1 MIPYDAG
8 LVETV
13 AHTLDLRTPNRNA
26 LDTLAQHLADSD
38 PGTSLVADLATG
50 VGKTFIAGGLID
62 YLADSGTRNILIVT
76 PGKTIQQKTVDNF
89 TPGHRKYLRGLRA
102 DPIVITLDDIERGS
116 VGQALEDATRVKLF
130 VFTVQSLLRPDTKD
144 ARRAHRAHENIGIA
158 VYEYLRAASDL
169 VIIADEHHIYYSGSA
184 KKFEA
189 AINDL
194 EPEALIGLTATPDE
208 SSLDQVVF
216 KYPLADAIADGY
228 VKIPVLVARPDG
240 IKDTRTQLADGLQL
254 LDAKK
259 AAINAYCKQTKQKTF
274 EPVMFVVCQTIDEA
288 SEIRDLLKTPE
299 FLNDPN
305 EKQVLLVVSD
315 EKPEE
320 ALALL
325 DTIENQ
331 DSKIRV
337 VVSVSMLKEGWDAKN
352 IYVIAAVRALESQL
366 LTEQILGRGLRLP
379 FGKRTSVGMLDTVE
393 VLSHH
398 AFNDLLKNAKVLLE
412 QTLGDRADEAIVTT
426 DPEAGKKKPTGGVA
440 AATGATTSVDISL
453 PGISPADDEISDTD
467 EDGEE
472 EKEEEGGKGEG
483 VSHPG
488 FGISTL
494 AGRVAQGTADKTVVE
509 TPIEAQKPGGITIPL
524 FLPIVSTRLVRDA
537 FSLTGI
543 NANEVEALGRQF
555 RDDEGESLTRKAL
568 DATRDE
574 KGLVAIEVTDLDDS
588 VQASMFPVA
597 YENIPTDLAKR
608 LLRSNEVMQSNQ
620 EAEASLKLANAFL
633 EGAGVTA
640 DTPWRVEH
648 GRLATARLID
658 HIKKIQTSQPSHEV
672 TSVEL
677 VKWPDPQTRYETRT
691 PVDRQQITSSAEFV
705 KNYPY
710 SGWKRSVY
718 AVNSFHAYSTEF
730 RLANLFE
737 TAQGVK
743 AWIRIDASVP
753 LRIRYKQGAHLRTY
767 EPDFIVVDT
776 KGTHWIVEGKADSE
790 MTNPIVIAKQDAAK
804 AWISTVNASTP
815 VTDPWAYLL
824 ASESVIAAASS
835 WNALIKGAQS
845 HA

>member
-1 MIPYDAG
+1 MIPYNPS

-13 AHTLDLRTPNRNA
+13 AHTLDLRTPNRDA

-50 VGKTFIAGGLID
+50 VGKTFIAGALID
-62 YLADSGTRNILIVT
+62 YLAESGTRNILIVT

-102 DPIVITLDDIERGS
+102 DPLVITLDDIERGS
-116 VGQALEDATRVKLF
+116 VGQALEDNSRVKVF
-130 VFTVQSLLRPDTKD
+130 IFTVQSLLRPDTKD

-158 VYEYLRAASDL
+158 VYDYLRAANDL
-169 VIIADEHHIYYSGSA
+169 VVIADEHHIYYSGSA

-194 EPEALIGLTATPDE
+194 EPEALVGLTATPDE
-208 SSLDQVVF
+208 SCLDLVVY
-216 KYPLADAIADGY
+216 KYPLAAAIADGY

-254 LDAKK
+254 LDAKQS
-259 AAINAYCKQTKQKTF
+259 AVRAYCKQTKQKAF
-274 EPVMFVVCQTIDEA
+274 EPVMFVVCQTIEEA

-299 FLNDPN
+299 FLDDPN
-305 EKQVLLVVSD
+305 EEQVLLVVSD
-315 EKPEE
+315 EKPDE

-325 DTIENQ
+325 DTIENE

-379 FGKRTSVGMLDTVE
+379 FGKRTGVGMLDTVE

-412 QTLGDRADEAIVTT
+412 QTLGERADEAVVTI
-426 DPEAGKKKPTGGVA
+426 DPEAGKAKPSGGVA
-440 AATGATTSVDISL
+440 TATGATTSVDISL
-453 PGISPADDEISDTD
+453 PGTSRADAEASDEED
-467 EDGEE
+467 ENA
-472 EKEEEGGKGEG
+472 GGKGEG

-488 FGISTL
+488 FGISTVG
-494 AGRVAQGTADKTVVE
+494 GRIAKGEADTKVVE
-509 TPIEAQKPGGITIPL
+509 TPIKPQHPGGITIPL
-524 FLPIVSTRLVRDA
+524 FLPIVSTRLARDA
-537 FSLTGI
+537 FTLTSIG
-543 NANEVEALGRQF
+543 ANEIEALGRQF

-574 KGLVAIEVTDLDDS
+574 KGLIAIAVTDLDDS
-588 VQASMFPVA
+588 IQAAMFPVA
-597 YENIPTDLAKR
+597 YENVPTDLAKR
-608 LLRSNEVMQSNQ
+608 LLRSNNVMQTNA
-620 EAEASLKLANAFL
+620 EAEAALKLAHAFL
-633 EGAGVTA
+633 EGAGVTPE
-640 DTPWRVEH
+640 TPWRVEH
-648 GRLATARLID
+648 GRLATARLVE
-658 HIKKIQTSQPSHEV
+658 HLQKIQTSQPARDV

-677 VKWPDPQTRYETRT
+677 VKWPDPQTRYETRP
-691 PVDRQQITSSAEFV
+691 PVDRQSITSASEFV

-718 AVNSFHAYSTEF
+718 AINAFHAFSTEF
-730 RLANLFE
+730 RLASLFE
-737 TAQGVK
+737 SSKGIK
-743 AWIRIDASVP
+743 AWVRIDTTVP
-753 LRIRYKQGAHLRTY
+753 LRISYKQGALLRSY
-767 EPDFIVVDT
+767 EPDFIVIDD

-790 MTNPIVIAKQDAAK
+790 MTNPVVLAKQDAAK
-804 AWISTVNASTP
+804 AWVSTVNASTA
-815 VTDPWAYLL
+815 VNDAWGYLL
-824 ASESVIAAASS
+824 ASESVITVANTWS
-835 WNALIKGAQS
+835 ALLSGAQS
-845 HA
+845 HS